1 MKRIAA
7 KAEQKLRSQE
17 GASLMVA
24 LLFFVMCAAVGS
36 MILAAAS
43 SSAGRISGLET
54 GSREQEELQLYAG
67 YLEHEL
73 TGDNAYVSQT
83 PAGQTVS
90 EYSKNSLAISD
101 VLKVLA
107 SKQYQSQYKAI
118 QVLGSSYWGTNTG
131 NANIWEA
138 HQAELKKNSQTLT
151 RTYRIS
157 RTAASSGLT
166 HDARAVIAMQS
177 DYRTTITVTLL
188 DQTNQ
193 PIGGSIVIALTPEYP
208 EIRYDRTL
216 NGDQIYF
223 RVAWS
228 DAELSEGQS

>member
-118 QVLGSSYWGTNTG
+118 QALGSHYWGTDTG

-138 HQAELKKNSQTLT
+138 HQEELTKNSQTLT

-193 PIGGSIVIALTPEYP
+193 PMGGSIVIALTPEYP
-208 EIRYDRTL
+208 EIRYDQTL
-216 NGDQIYF
+216 KGKQIYF